1 MRCKCISAP
10 GGDGRICRGLLLL
23 PSAGTASIPGRSV
36 GEHTGPYLDLVVRWE
51 TITALYAERAFAL
64 AQIEVGH
71 MLALLTEHLQSLGVA
86 YYVKPA
92 DAVSPDEGALACRIH
107 LGACA
112 VTSPPQV
119 SVDFSVMENEGAP
132 VARASGRHYCLGET
146 SVLAESSDVYGVLQS
161 SQVLLQVHGAKN
173 ACHYQA
179 SGWMMQRFGA
189 PPSGELAAFL
199 ASRRPRTRCAAWR

>member
-119 SVDFSVMENEGAP
+119 SVDFSVMENEGRLCRSRVRATLLP
-132 VARASGRHYCLGET
+132 RRDLRAGRIIRRVRGVAVVSGVVAG
-146 SVLAESSDVYGVLQS
+146 
-161 SQVLLQVHGAKN
+161 
-173 ACHYQA
+173 
-179 SGWMMQRFGA
+179 
-189 PPSGELAAFL
+189 P
-199 ASRRPRTRCAAWR
+199 WR